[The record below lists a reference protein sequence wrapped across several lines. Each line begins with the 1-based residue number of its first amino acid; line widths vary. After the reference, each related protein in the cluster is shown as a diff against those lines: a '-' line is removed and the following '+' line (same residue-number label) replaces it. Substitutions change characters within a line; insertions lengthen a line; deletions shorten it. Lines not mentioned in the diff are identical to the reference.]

1 MQAVPMQTVDPS
13 RQAYGYAAAGYAQ
26 PQYGFP
32 ATTAFYGQYQQFQAQ
47 AQPFGRGVGG
57 AGGARGGAGRGG
69 AYPQVASY
77 GRGGGYAQYGQAPM
91 AFQGGFGRGGMMFGM
106 RPRRKKPFV
115 GGSLETQRS
124 WEQQTLCCFFVQGL
138 CKFGEGCRF
147 SHADDGNRPCQFGS
161 QCRVGHSGRGDPGP
175 QPTSDKPQN

>member
-1 MQAVPMQTVDPS
+1 MQAVNDPS

-32 ATTAFYGQYQQFQAQ
+32 ATAFYGQYPQFQAQ
-47 AQPFGRGVGG
+47 PQGFGRGGG
-57 AGGARGGAGRGG
+57 ISAPRGGAGRGA
-69 AYPQVASY
+69 AYPQGTPGY
-77 GRGGGYAQYGQAPM
+77 GRGGYGQQYAQMPM
-91 AFQGGFGRGGMMFGM
+91 AFPGGGFGRGGMMFGM

-115 GGSLETQRS
+115 GGSLETQRQ

-147 SHADDGNRPCQFGS
+147 SHTDDGQRPCQFGS
-161 QCRVGHSGRGDPGP
+161 QCRVGHSNRGEPPQAPTGGP
-175 QPTSDKPQN
+175 NEQ